1 MQKILLA
8 SNNKHKAEEFI
19 QIFEKEK
26 IKLEILLPSEL
37 HLSDFDVEE
46 TGLTFEENAV
56 IKAKAFYE
64 AAGMPVIADDSG
76 LEVDALDLKPG
87 VLSARY
93 AGIHGDDAANR
104 TKVLGEL
111 INIEDKHRSA
121 RFRCVI
127 CYYDGKDTLIA
138 TGSVE
143 GLIGSSEKGAGG
155 FGYDPIF
162 IPVGSGQTFAEMNQD
177 EKNKISHRGR
187 AIEDFIRKYKVF
199 SF

>member
-8 SNNKHKAEEFI
+8 SNNKHKAKEFK

-26 IKLEILLPSEL
+26 IELEILLPSDL
-37 HLSDFDVEE
+37 HLSGFDVEE

-56 IKAKAFYE
+56 IKAKAFFE

-104 TKVLGEL
+104 TKVLAEL
-111 INIEDKHRSA
+111 RNTDVQHRLA

-127 CYYDGKDTLIA
+127 CYYDGKDTVIA
-138 TGSVE
+138 SGSVE
-143 GLIGSSEKGAGG
+143 GLIGSSEKGSGG

-162 IPVGSGQTFAEMNQD
+162 IPVGYEQTFAEMNQD

-199 SF
+199 SS